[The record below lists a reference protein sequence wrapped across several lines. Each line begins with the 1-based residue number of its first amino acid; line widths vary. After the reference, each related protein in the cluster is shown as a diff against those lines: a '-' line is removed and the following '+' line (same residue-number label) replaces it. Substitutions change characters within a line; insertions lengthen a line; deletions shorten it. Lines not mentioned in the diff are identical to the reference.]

1 MWMFSMMFSSTRD
14 VEPQQYVMR
23 DVIIIVIFIKIRD
36 ILLGASS
43 AMKLFLSEVLA
54 NSDIYYRHN
63 FKRVCN

>member
-54 NSDIYYRHN
+54 NCDIYYRHN